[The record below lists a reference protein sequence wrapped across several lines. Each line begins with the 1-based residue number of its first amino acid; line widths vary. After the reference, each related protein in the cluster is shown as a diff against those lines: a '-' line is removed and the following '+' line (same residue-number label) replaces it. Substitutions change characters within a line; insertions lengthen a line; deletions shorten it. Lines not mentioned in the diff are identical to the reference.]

1 MSIKCIVVNHSR
13 STNTDFASKIDTT
26 GITNGQILI
35 YNTARSKF
43 VAGDG
48 YSTGNFN
55 TDFATKSI
63 HDLNDVVQY
72 WTSRQ

>member
-1 MSIKCIVVNHSR
+1 MSIKQKKPFQIKI
-13 STNTDFASKIDTT
+13 NTDFVSKIDTT

-63 HDLNDVVQY
+63 HDLNDVVAILD
-72 WTSRQ
+72 